1 MSEAVRT
8 DDGAAVNES
17 VAYERKDVN
26 ARAILWIGVVMIVA
40 AVVIHTAVWWLFDA
54 FDRREAQKGRPPATL
69 VQTQRPA
76 VPEPRLQTDAPADLN
91 AVRDAQ
97 KNELETYGWIDQQKG
112 VVRIPVEQAM
122 TILVQRGLPKTRP
135 ATNADDSHA
144 TDNTQTQSSGGAARG
159 ATQDQVKRDQN
170 R

>member
-8 DDGAAVNES
+8 NDGAAVNES

-26 ARAILWIGVVMIVA
+26 AWAILWIGVAMIVA

-54 FDRREAQKGRPPATL
+54 FDRREALKGRPPATL
-69 VQTQRPA
+69 VQAQRPA

-91 AVRDAQ
+91 VMRETE
-97 KNELETYGWIDQQKG
+97 KNELESYGWIDQQKG
-112 VVRIPVEQAM
+112 VVRIPVERAM
-122 TILVQRGLPKTRP
+122 ELLVQRGLPKTQP
-135 ATNADDSHA
+135 TANANDARA
-144 TDNTQTQSSGGAARG
+144 TDGVQAQSPGGATRG
-159 ATQDQVKRDQN
+159 AAQDQAKQDQN